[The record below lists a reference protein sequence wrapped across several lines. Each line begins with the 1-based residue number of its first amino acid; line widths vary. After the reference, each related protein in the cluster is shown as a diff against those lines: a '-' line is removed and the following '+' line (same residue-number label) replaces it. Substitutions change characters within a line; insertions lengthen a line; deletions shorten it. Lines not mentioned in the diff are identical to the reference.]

1 MTRDPKD
8 LWRNQHTEGVRMS
21 AEEVRLKAEK
31 VRAITWRNTVI
42 FFVLHLVAIG
52 VCLFALLTTTF
63 TATRLIAA
71 LAIIYIGVVWIR
83 SRIRVRSLLTESS
96 IDFYRHELRRQLQH
110 FQNRIVD
117 CFVGIV
123 IVSLQVRWLAVSTQM
138 HIPTLRIV
146 LLPVLMM
153 TVLAVYVVIRRQ
165 ESRRLHREIDALEAY
180 ERN

>member
-71 LAIIYIGVVWIR
+71 LAIVYIGVVWIR
-83 SRIRVRSLLTESS
+83 SRIRVRSLLTECRVVL
-96 IDFYRHELRRQLQH
+96 FY
-110 FQNRIVD
+110 
-117 CFVGIV
+117 
-123 IVSLQVRWLAVSTQM
+123 VS
-138 HIPTLRIV
+138 IV
-146 LLPVLMM
+146 LSRVRVVLFYVKVVLFRVKGLLFRVKALLFRIKGLLFRVRALLSFVAPVL
-153 TVLAVYVVIRRQ
+153 LLSGLCRN
-165 ESRRLHREIDALEAY
+165 ESRS
-180 ERN
+180 